1 MVDILTALDN
11 NADYSKTQLQFIFGA
26 WVLTGLLDKKK
37 KIQLD
42 DGDVAEED
50 YDKASIYSLLYA
62 LYRSTGG
69 GREATTGS
77 GYEFTFNT
85 WGYSWPDSWGKNP
98 VGKTDPQ
105 RYGKNAYTGLYQ
117 FDDVKRYVDG
127 KDGKVHVV
135 EMGCGTG
142 AGAHHVCK
150 NVLKNASYDAVDM
163 QVAAIE
169 TCKRKY
175 VPELGGRLKAT
186 CADATKLGLADGVAD
201 FIAVNETHVTEQPGR
216 VTEEDERFFRTA
228 FRVLKPGGYIVW
240 GNAIPTST
248 WKPCLDYLESI
259 GMKMRDVRDVTKEA
273 VRARDED
280 KGRIDCY
287 FDQCKEKWFGFRIP
301 VLRGRRS
308 CSRQT
313 ERALKN
319 FSRHPGTRLYENMV
333 DGTDSYKVVLA
344 QRRFEGAPPRE
355 HARLAAKI
363 NAGFRSGEPAPR
375 RAFGTTWA
383 RPTVAA
389 KPRRGVFAPPPA
401 TARSAGRE
409 GVGKRDSDQGLARR
423 RKRCVP
429 GCRGHRASEG
439 G

>member
-62 LYRSTGG
+62 LYRSTGEVASDNG
-69 GREATTGS
+69 ER
-77 GYEFTFNT
+77 YEFTFNT
-85 WGYSWPDSWGKNP
+85 WGYAWPDSWGKNP

-105 RYGKNAYTGLYQ
+105 RYGKIAYTGLYQ
-117 FDDVKRYVDG
+117 FDDVKKYVDD

-150 NVLKNASYDAVDM
+150 HVLPKATYEAVDM
-163 QVAAIE
+163 QLAGIQ

-201 FIAVNETHVTEQPGR
+201 FIAVNETHVTEHPGR

-228 FRVLKPGGYIVW
+228 YRLLKPGGYIVW
-240 GNAIPTST
+240 GNAIPDST
-248 WKPCLDYLESI
+248 WKPCFGFLESM

-301 VLRGRRS
+301 VLGKKKLLEA
-308 CSRQT
+308 

-344 QRRFEGAPPRE
+344 Q
-355 HARLAAKI
+355 K
-363 NAGFRSGEPAPR
+363 
-375 RAFGTTWA
+375 
-383 RPTVAA
+383 V
-389 KPRRGVFAPPPA
+389 
-401 TARSAGRE
+401 
-409 GVGKRDSDQGLARR
+409 
-423 RKRCVP
+423 
-429 GCRGHRASEG
+429 
-439 G
+439 